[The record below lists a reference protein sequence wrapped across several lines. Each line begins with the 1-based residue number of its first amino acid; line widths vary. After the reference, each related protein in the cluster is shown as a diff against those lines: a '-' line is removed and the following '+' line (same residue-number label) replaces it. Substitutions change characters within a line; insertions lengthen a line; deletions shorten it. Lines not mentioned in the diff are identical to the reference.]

1 MCSIILQLKKFLLA
15 NFKDK
20 SDASEQRD
28 RKERQAQPNSHS
40 EQKFKK
46 TCFSLR
52 AFLYQL
58 LI

>member
-20 SDASEQRD
+20 SGAFEQRD

-46 TCFSLR
+46 PVVRFVHS
-52 AFLYQL
+52 FISY
-58 LI
+58 